1 MPDLSSFRRR
11 SSDTTNG
18 SSVTA
23 VTNFADEQLVS
34 QGFPPDLE
42 LTRRRKGWQVMN
54 TSALAGLVVRPGTTA
69 NLTLYNGNTTASGI
83 AMIVRRVFAFNLV
96 TTAALSGWS
105 IWGCIHPAG
114 MTAPTADI
122 TTVNSTSGVTTYA
135 GAAIV
140 DTGATVVDNGWF
152 PIGRPFMTGG
162 VTTAPSGA
170 IAEDVGWL
178 LIPPTGGMSLQ
189 VVSTITGLTF
199 TTGFHFYET
208 QVPLGD
214 AS

>member
-1 MPDLSSFRRR
+1 
-11 SSDTTNG
+11 
-18 SSVTA
+18 
-23 VTNFADEQLVS
+23 
-34 QGFPPDLE
+34 
-42 LTRRRKGWQVMN
+42 
-54 TSALAGLVVRPGTTA
+54 
-69 NLTLYNGNTTASGI
+69 
-83 AMIVRRVFAFNLV
+83 
-96 TTAALSGWS
+96 
-105 IWGCIHPAG
+105 